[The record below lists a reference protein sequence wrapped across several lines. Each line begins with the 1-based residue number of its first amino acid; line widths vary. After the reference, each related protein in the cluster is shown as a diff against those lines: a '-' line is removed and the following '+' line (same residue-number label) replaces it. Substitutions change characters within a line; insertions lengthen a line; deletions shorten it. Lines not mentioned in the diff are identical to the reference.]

1 MSQSSIVFYT
11 DAPPLLEGGNG
22 NSGIAIEII
31 NSIRERLAC
40 VLTRKCR
47 RSISLNAIQ
56 HACAGKQLVLHPDA
70 SGYGIKK
77 ISPFVGSVLDFLI
90 FAIWIMF
97 SKNIPSKKRDW
108 FILCGADCWF
118 LLHILLLQKLGIS
131 THIYLV
137 DEIEASAKHH
147 QPKWVRFWIK
157 PALALVLKN
166 SASVFA
172 ISEGF
177 VDYLRFEF
185 QCKARWL
192 PLPTQNAPAAPVILP
207 SGNRSTRNIVFIGGL
222 NYLYLRALKDL
233 YEEICEF
240 NAKTSSGL
248 PWKLE
253 ILSYCSPDSLLSLLP
268 DQKHLY
274 FHKNLPTSE
283 RILRMSQACACFL
296 PYSFSESERV
306 MVTTSFSCK
315 ILEYFKSGS
324 PILVYGPA
332 YASITR
338 YFCKEN
344 LPVCTTNR
352 SELQQA
358 LYQLE
363 TIRSSDYLAKYKS
376 AWEKNHSPKAFKNI
390 FFKNELLNFLSFA
403 CAFTL

>member
-1 MSQSSIVFYT
+1 MSPSSLVFYT
-11 DAPPLLEGGNG
+11 DAPPLLEGGSG
-22 NSGIAIEII
+22 NSGIAVEII

-47 RSISLNAIQ
+47 RSISLNAI
-56 HACAGKQLVLHPDA
+56 HDACEGKKLVLHPDA

-90 FAIWIMF
+90 FALWIFF
-97 SKNIPSKKRDW
+97 SKNIPSKEKDW

-147 QPKWVRFWIK
+147 QPKWVRFWIR

-177 VDYLRFEF
+177 VDYLKSEF
-185 QCKARWL
+185 QCEARWL
-192 PLPTQNAPAAPVILP
+192 PLPSQNAPVAPVILP
-207 SGNRSTRNIVFIGGL
+207 SATKSTRNIVFIGGL
-222 NYLYLRALKDL
+222 NYLYLIALKDL

-240 NAKTSSGL
+240 NSNSNGMP
-248 PWKLE
+248 PWILE
-253 ILSYCSPDSLLSLLP
+253 VLSYCPPESLFSLLP
-268 DQKHLY
+268 DQKHLF
-274 FHKNLPTSE
+274 FHQNLPTQE
-283 RILRMSQACACFL
+283 RILRMSQASACFL

-306 MVTTSFSCK
+306 LVTTSFSCK
-315 ILEYFKSGS
+315 ILEYFTSSS

-332 YASITR
+332 YASIPR
-338 YFCKEN
+338 YFIKEN

-352 SELQQA
+352 NELKQA
-358 LYQLE
+358 LHKLDA
-363 TIRSSDYLAKYKS
+363 IRGSDYLVKYYA
-376 AWEKNHSPKAFKNI
+376 AWKKHHSPESFKNN
-390 FFKNELLNFLSFA
+390 FFNIN
-403 CAFTL
+403 

>member
-1 MSQSSIVFYT
+1 MVFYT

-22 NSGIAIEII
+22 NSGIAVEII

-47 RSISLNAIQ
+47 RSISLNAIKR
-56 HACAGKQLVLHPDA
+56 ACAGKQLILHPDA

-90 FAIWIMF
+90 FALWIIL
-97 SKNIPSKKRDW
+97 SKNIPSKEKDW

-157 PALALVLKN
+157 PTLALVLKN

-177 VDYLRFEF
+177 VDYLKSEF
-185 QCKARWL
+185 QCRSSWL
-192 PLPTQNAPAAPVILP
+192 PLPSQNAPEATVIVP
-207 SGNRSTRNIVFIGGL
+207 SGNKSTRNIVFIGGL
-222 NYLYLRALKDL
+222 NYLYLSALKDL
-233 YEEICEF
+233 YEEISEF
-240 NAKTSSGL
+240 NAESSSGL
-248 PWKLE
+248 RWKLE
-253 ILSYCSPDSLLSLLP
+253 ILSYCSVDALLSLLS
-268 DQKHLY
+268 DQKHLI
-274 FHKNLPTSE
+274 FHQNLPTQK
-283 RILRMSQACACFL
+283 RILRMSQASACFL
-296 PYSFSESERV
+296 PYSFLESERTLV
-306 MVTTSFSCK
+306 STSFSCK
-315 ILEYFKSGS
+315 ILEYFKTGS
-324 PILVYGPA
+324 PILVYGPE
-332 YASITR
+332 YASIPR
-338 YFCKEN
+338 YFSKEN

-358 LYQLE
+358 LYQLD
-363 TIRSSDYLAKYKS
+363 TIRSSGYLARYKA
-376 AWEKNHSPKAFKNI
+376 AWKKNHSPKAFKKII
-390 FFKNELLNFLSFA
+390 FKE
-403 CAFTL
+403 

>member
-1 MSQSSIVFYT
+1 MSPSSMVFYT

-22 NSGIAIEII
+22 NSGIAVEII
-31 NSIRERLAC
+31 NSISERLAC

-47 RSISLNAIQ
+47 RSISLNAIE

-90 FAIWIMF
+90 FALWIIF
-97 SKNIPSKKRDW
+97 SKNIPSKEKDW

-157 PALALVLKN
+157 PTLALVLKN

-177 VDYLRFEF
+177 VDYLKSEF

-192 PLPTQNAPAAPVILP
+192 PIPSQNAPVAPVILP
-207 SGNRSTRNIVFIGGL
+207 SGNKSTRNIVFIGGL
-222 NYLYLRALKDL
+222 NYLYLSALKDL

-240 NAKTSSGL
+240 NANSSSMP
-248 PWKLE
+248 PWILE
-253 ILSYCSPDSLLSLLP
+253 VLSYCPPESLFSLLP
-268 DQKHLY
+268 DQKHLV
-274 FHKNLPTSE
+274 FHQNLTTQE
-283 RILRMSQACACFL
+283 RILRMSQASACFL

-332 YASITR
+332 YASIPR
-338 YFCKEN
+338 YFSKEN
-344 LPVCTTNR
+344 LPLCTTNR
-352 SELQQA
+352 GELQQA
-358 LYQLE
+358 LYQLD

-376 AWEKNHSPKAFKNI
+376 AWEKNHAPEAFK
-390 FFKNELLNFLSFA
+390 KNLLLV

>member
-1 MSQSSIVFYT
+1 MVFYT

-22 NSGIAIEII
+22 NSGIAVEII
-31 NSIRERLAC
+31 NSIRERLTC

-90 FAIWIMF
+90 FALWIIF
-97 SKNIPSKKRDW
+97 SKNIPSKEKDW

-157 PALALVLKN
+157 PTLALVLKN

-177 VDYLRFEF
+177 VDYLKSEF
-185 QCKARWL
+185 QCKAQWL
-192 PLPTQNAPAAPVILP
+192 PLPSQNAPVAPVILP
-207 SGNRSTRNIVFIGGL
+207 SGNKSTRNIVFIGGL
-222 NYLYLRALKDL
+222 NYLYLSAIKDL
-233 YEEICEF
+233 YEEICDF
-240 NAKTSSGL
+240 NAKSNSGL

-253 ILSYCSPDSLLSLLP
+253 VLSYCSPDALLSLLP
-268 DQKHLY
+268 DQKHLV
-274 FHKNLPTSE
+274 FHQNLPTHE
-283 RILRMSQACACFL
+283 RILRMSQASACFL

-306 MVTTSFSCK
+306 LVATSFSCK
-315 ILEYFKSGS
+315 IMEYFTSAS
-324 PILVYGPA
+324 PILVYGPN
-332 YASITR
+332 YASIPR
-338 YFCKEN
+338 YFIKEN
-344 LPVCTTNR
+344 LPVCTTTRN
-352 SELQQA
+352 ELRQA
-358 LYQLE
+358 LHQLDS
-363 TIRSSDYLAKYKS
+363 IRSSDYLAKYYS
-376 AWEKNHSPKAFKNI
+376 AWRKHHSTETFNKII
-390 FFKNELLNFLSFA
+390 FQN
-403 CAFTL
+403 